1 MASLLDIFDRPFAG
15 PEMRRKYEAALG
27 EFLVTFNAMENFMRY
42 SVEEICKSLG
52 KAELWGK
59 LTSDD
64 FSRQLKNFRLLS
76 LAEPFF
82 SDTPFDRMETLNNTR
97 NKLAHGH
104 YDQDL
109 FSDDYEIVGKKNRAR
124 MSIQEI
130 KKATE
135 EAEDLSSDI
144 GWRLGQFLQPAETGA
159 PQSY

>member
-1 MASLLDIFDRPFAG
+1 MASLRDILNRPFAG
-15 PEMRRKYEAALG
+15 PEMRKKYEAALG
-27 EFLVTFNAMENFMRY
+27 EFLVSFNAMENYMRY
-42 SVEEICKSLG
+42 SVEGICKSLG
-52 KAELWGK
+52 KAELWGE

-64 FSRQLKNFRLLS
+64 FSRQLKNLRLLS

-82 SDTPFDRMETLNNTR
+82 LDTPFDRMETLNNIR

-109 FSDDYEIVGKKNRAR
+109 FSDDYEIVGKKNRIR

-144 GWRLGQFLQPAETGA
+144 GWTLRKFWEPEETAA
-159 PQSY
+159 PHSY

>member
-1 MASLLDIFDRPFAG
+1 MASLRDFLDRPFAG
-15 PEMRRKYEAALG
+15 PEMRQKYEAALG
-27 EFLVTFNAMENFMRY
+27 EFLVSFNAMENYMRY
-42 SVEEICKSLG
+42 SVEGICKSLG

-64 FSRQLKNFRLLS
+64 FSRQLKNLRLLS

-109 FSDDYEIVGKKNRAR
+109 FSDDYEIVGKKNRIR

-130 KKATE
+130 KTATE
-135 EAEDLSSDI
+135 EAEDLSIDM
-144 GWRLGQFLQPAETGA
+144 GWRLGKFLEPDEAG
-159 PQSY
+159 PHQSY